1 MCPFNEFIRTNLQQN
16 KIIHFLFLN
25 LNDWAENFIN
35 ELCTGSRSL
44 NWDRRIVAMDQ
55 THQTN
60 LNYPYYFY
68 FSQSKCVFFLFA
80 SVAIIV
86 KMCNETKTK
95 RECGRFCFQLISL
108 DDDNDRRFMHFI
120 YSRAFYV
127 QSAFALV
134 LYSLQRMT
142 MDVFDSD
149 WFIVLWSLRH
159 MVARSLGICIESFN
173 LFPLIRCKAEQNKIN
188 WNSFQNF
195 CKVQL

>member
-68 FSQSKCVFFLFA
+68 FSQSKCVFFIRFSCDYCDTWLKNLQWTQNKTWMWPVLFSTNFTWRWQWPSFYA
-80 SVAIIV
+80 FHILTCILCAI
-86 KMCNETKTK
+86 
-95 RECGRFCFQLISL
+95 
-108 DDDNDRRFMHFI
+108 
-120 YSRAFYV
+120 
-127 QSAFALV
+127 
-134 LYSLQRMT
+134 
-142 MDVFDSD
+142 
-149 WFIVLWSLRH
+149 
-159 MVARSLGICIESFN
+159 GICFGLVFAAAN
-173 LFPLIRCKAEQNKIN
+173 DNGCVWLGLIHCIVILTSHGCTFS
-188 WNSFQNF
+188 WYMYWIF
-195 CKVQL
+195 